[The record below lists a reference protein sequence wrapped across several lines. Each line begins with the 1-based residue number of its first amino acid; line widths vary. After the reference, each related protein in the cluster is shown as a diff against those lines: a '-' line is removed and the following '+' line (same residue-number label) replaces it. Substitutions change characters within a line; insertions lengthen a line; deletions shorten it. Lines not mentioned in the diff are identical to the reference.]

1 MWSAQLRMRVE
12 LFSSFLSVAS
22 LSYPRRRR
30 RVVFLFCF
38 LSQQRQGVMSKKGVL
53 FLQIRGV
60 LPLGKVHLG
69 HFGGSAVDPGVAA
82 MKETGSVL
90 VGDFHASVSRECTI
104 IGCASP

>member
-22 LSYPRRRR
+22 LSYPRRRRR

-82 MKETGSVL
+82 MKETGEC
-90 VGDFHASVSRECTI
+90 VS
-104 IGCASP
+104 

>member
-1 MWSAQLRMRVE
+1 
-12 LFSSFLSVAS
+12 
-22 LSYPRRRR
+22 
-30 RVVFLFCF
+30 
-38 LSQQRQGVMSKKGVL
+38 MSKKGVL

-104 IGCASP
+104 IGCASPWVANRHKTCPCYFVVLIKESIYEYCC